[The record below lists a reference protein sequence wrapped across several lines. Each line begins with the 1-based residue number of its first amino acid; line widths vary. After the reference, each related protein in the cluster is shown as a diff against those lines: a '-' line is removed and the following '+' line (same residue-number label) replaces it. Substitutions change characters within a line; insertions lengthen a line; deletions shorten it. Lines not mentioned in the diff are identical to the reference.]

1 MNKSQNQDVF
11 STFNFHRQAMHLSA
25 PLGLF
30 ADWNDRFPT
39 LSHIW
44 SLAKGTPFVR
54 SLPVL
59 AITGIGGMCALCVMW
74 LFFWIHP
81 FCKNPTLVHNFLCS
95 FSLYFLN
102 LQQIQVHYNW
112 SLLKIFSHDVFA
124 ISPKYFSLPILWN
137 AGTLKDVSLS
147 YQITGIS
154 LK

>member
-1 MNKSQNQDVF
+1 MNKSQNQNVF

-25 PLGLF
+25 PLGIF

-59 AITGIGGMCALCVMW
+59 AITGIGAYVLCV
-74 LFFWIHP
+74 LCDCSSESIL